1 MFSKWDQIEAR
12 KASEAIGWHRVIS
25 DFNASNHEEQYAKLC
40 KANGL
45 LLAAVPIDFGF
56 DLKPAPFPFHPALP
70 SRPAPTLSP
79 SITVVAMS
87 PAVSPTTSTLGLQVV
102 RPASAAWPKSSSRAV
117 SALPIGQDFD
127 KLVRAEL
134 TGLLTIW
141 PKSWLPGGPGP
152 TLDPFAIE
160 PGIQG
165 TTSWLPVSTDV
176 WGACQFQAVTTCVT
190 IGGVGEG
197 SNDSRSPLPP
207 FLVAGWTTWNNGV
220 HYTFPSLLTGVK

>member
-1 MFSKWDQIEAR
+1 MIVTIDDAQATQAFVRPPGTSSPSRSSSHVQQMGPNRSTPNFGGDWMAP
-12 KASEAIGWHRVIS
+12 
-25 DFNASNHEEQYAKLC
+25 C
-40 KANGL
+40 
-45 LLAAVPIDFGF
+45 VPIDFGF
-56 DLKPAPFPFHPALP
+56 DLKPAPFPIHPALP

-102 RPASAAWPKSSSRAV
+102 RPASGAWPKSSSRGV
-117 SALPIGQDFD
+117 SALPDFD

-165 TTSWLPVSTDV
+165 TTSCLPVSTDI

-190 IGGVGEG
+190 IGGVCKH
-197 SNDSRSPLPP
+197 SMRRQ
-207 FLVAGWTTWNNGV
+207 A
-220 HYTFPSLLTGVK
+220 